1 MLVTS
6 DVAGDSRVVRE
17 ASTLAAAGHAVH
29 VIGRGV
35 PSGWQPPAGVT
46 VSSVDAGTGLR
57 RDRGTSEPSADPGG
71 QPSALPA
78 GSPVRRALPPHLR
91 AARWALLPRHNA
103 TVLARFTA
111 GAAADAAGRDADVVH
126 AHDFNTLALA
136 TRLAEAKQARLVY
149 DTHEFW
155 SGRPRVGRPTPYAAR
170 RDLAAE
176 RALGARADA
185 VITVGPGVAGL
196 LRQEFGWEHVTVVR
210 NSFPLPETP
219 YALPDAP
226 TGAVYAGRMAPYR
239 ELETVADA
247 ARRLEGLRLT
257 AIGPADPTWL
267 ATFEPGPLEVRPAL
281 PLPEAEQMIAERG
294 LALVTHSARWVN
306 HRVAL
311 PNKLFLAVR
320 VGVPVVATDVD
331 ELAGVVRQ
339 HGLGTLY
346 APGDAVGLAR
356 AVREAVERWPELVA
370 AVRAAQPAL
379 SWDVDAAALLS
390 VYRALERG

>member
-17 ASTLAAAGHAVH
+17 ATTLAEAGHAVH

-35 PSGWQPPAGVT
+35 PSSWTPPAGVT
-46 VSSVDAGTGLR
+46 VSSIDAGTGLR
-57 RDRGTSEPSADPGG
+57 RDRGSSEPSPEPGDPPRAIPPG
-71 QPSALPA
+71 A
-78 GSPVRRALPPHLR
+78 PVRRALPPHLR

-136 TRLAEAKQARLVY
+136 ARLAEAKGARLVY

-185 VITVGPGVAGL
+185 VITVGPGVARL
-196 LRQEFGWEHVTVVR
+196 LRNEFGWDHVRVVR
-210 NSFPLPETP
+210 NSFPLPDTP
-219 YALPDAP
+219 YELPEAP

-239 ELETVADA
+239 ELETVAEA
-247 ARRLEGLRLT
+247 ARSLDGLKLT
-257 AIGPADPTWL
+257 LMGPADPTWL
-267 ATFEPGPLEVRPAL
+267 TTFEPGPCEVRPAA
-281 PLPEAEQMIAERG
+281 PLPEAERLLAERG
-294 LALVTHSARWVN
+294 IALVTHSARWVN

-331 ELAGVVRQ
+331 ELAGVVRE

-346 APGDAVGLAR
+346 APGDAAGLAR
-356 AVREAVERWPELVA
+356 ALREAVERWPELVD

-379 SWDVDAAALLS
+379 SWDVDAAALLA
-390 VYRALERG
+390 VYAALER